1 MSVTIYGLGE
11 GQYLPGPDFRVENTP
26 NGGATGS
33 QSFLMLRS
41 SWDGLRAQ
49 GQFANGQRAS
59 DLDEN
64 TASRGGDVLSV
75 DSVSTAD
82 EPLGMLRVTVRYAG
96 WSASYDTGENAR
108 EPVPTYTKRGAL
120 VQRSILEHPKVREL
134 GEADRQAL
142 AKVWDGSN
150 LWDEGTQKVQVRVVD
165 SDGGETYK
173 DVDVQPSTTAA
184 KAWAREIS
192 AGLHT
197 YEAAHVVWEKTW
209 ESDTGVPNATASNL
223 GKVDTPDGDPYT
235 PSGRDWRLDE
245 VSETRAGE
253 LYRNRTFHT
262 LSEEGGWEAVV
273 YDY

>member
-11 GQYLPGPDFRVENTP
+11 GQYLPGPDFQVTNSP

-108 EPVPTYTKRGAL
+108 EPVPTFTKRGAL

-134 GEADRQAL
+134 VAADREIMAAVL
-142 AKVWDGSN
+142 DGTYIWSSLN
-150 LWDEGTQKVQVRVVD
+150 ESVQYRVPD
-165 SDGGETYK
+165 RTEETFT
-173 DVDVQPSTTAA
+173 DAATQPSTVAA
-184 KAWAREIS
+184 KAWAREIA

-235 PSGRDWRLDE
+235 PSGRNWRLDE

-262 LSEEGGWEAVV
+262 LSEEGGWETVL